1 MVRAYCLSTAKGE
14 HDNGPKIRRIRV
26 FKVERRGE
34 QERFE
39 SVASRIGNR
48 RLLFHGSGVTNFLG
62 LLSQGMRIAPP
73 EAPATGYMFGKGCY
87 FADMMEKSMSYAAG
101 YKNKYLLLCD
111 VALGKEKKLFRA

>member
-1 MVRAYCLSTAKGE
+1 MAA
-14 HDNGPKIRRIRV
+14 
-26 FKVERRGE
+26 
-34 QERFE
+34 
-39 SVASRIGNR
+39 RIGNR

-111 VALGKEKKLFRA
+111 VALGKAKKLFRAENVERLDSNFHSVRGCGS